1 MAVNQAK
8 RLMLEGKPAIGVE
21 VALGSPLAAELLSP
35 MGFDF
40 VLVDN
45 QHGSWSDDSS
55 MHAIRSIALGTA
67 TSMAR
72 VRRNDYGAIG
82 RLLDRGIM
90 GIIVPMVN
98 TVEEAEAAAYA
109 VRYPPK
115 GGRSGGPFGTGF
127 LGPDY
132 MDWANDE
139 VYLGIQIETVQAA
152 RDAEKIMA
160 VEGIDGCWIGPGDLR
175 LSMGVDL
182 STPEG
187 KKAHRSTIL
196 GVFEACRKVGKIPGL
211 WTPDASAALDWIQE
225 GALFVTAG
233 GDSTWLFEGA
243 REALRQLGRSD

>member
-8 RLMLEGKPAIGVE
+8 RRMLEGKPAIGVHLG
-21 VALGSPLAAELLSP
+21 LGSPLVAELLSP
-35 MGFDF
+35 LGFDF

-45 QHGSWSDDSS
+45 QHGAWSDDSS
-55 MHAIRSIALGTA
+55 MHAIRSIALGMA

-72 VRRNDYGAIG
+72 VRRNDFGAIG
-82 RLLDRGIM
+82 RLLDMGIM
-90 GIIVPMVN
+90 GIVVPMVN

-115 GGRSGGPFGTGF
+115 GGRSTGPFGTGF

-139 VYLGIQIETVQAA
+139 VFLAIQIETVQAA

-175 LSMGVDL
+175 LSMGVDM
-182 STPEG
+182 STREG
-187 KKAHRSTIL
+187 REAHRSTIL
-196 GVFEACRKVGKIPGL
+196 GVFEACRKVGKISGL
-211 WTPDASAALDWIQE
+211 AACPRNRVGE
-225 GALFVTAG
+225 P
-233 GDSTWLFEGA
+233 
-243 REALRQLGRSD
+243 LGV